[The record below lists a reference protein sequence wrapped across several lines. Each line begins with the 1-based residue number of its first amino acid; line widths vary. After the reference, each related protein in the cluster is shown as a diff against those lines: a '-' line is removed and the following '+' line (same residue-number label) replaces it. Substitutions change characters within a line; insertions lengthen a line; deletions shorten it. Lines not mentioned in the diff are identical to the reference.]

1 MTIKENMEFSLKES
15 MKSGD
20 VTRKNILRVILTNIK
35 LAEVEKGSPLDDTA
49 VVSIL
54 QKEIKIH
61 KDSIQEAEKA
71 SRQDL
76 ADQYQQEMKILD
88 EYLPEQLDETE
99 ILEIVKSAIAEV
111 GATFPGD
118 IGKVMKV
125 IMPKTEGRAPNSE
138 ISRITREL
146 LS

>member
-1 MTIKENMEFSLKES
+1 MTIKENMELSLKES

-20 VTRKNILRVILTNIK
+20 VTRKNILRVVLTNLK
-35 LAEVEKGSPLDDTA
+35 LAEIEKGSPLDDIA
-49 VVSIL
+49 VVSLL

-61 KDSIQEAEKA
+61 KDSIQEAERA
-71 SRQDL
+71 NRQDL
-76 ADQYQQEMKILD
+76 ADQYILEMKILD

-99 ILEIVKSAIAEV
+99 IRELVKSAIAEV
-111 GATFPGD
+111 GATSPAD
-118 IGKVMKV
+118 MGKVMKE
-125 IMPKTEGRAPNSE
+125 ILPKTEGRAPNSE

>member
-20 VTRKNILRVILTNIK
+20 VTRKNILRVVLTNIK

-71 SRQDL
+71 SRHDL

-88 EYLPEQLDETE
+88 EYLPDQLNEAE
-99 ILEIVKSAIAEV
+99 IREIVKSAIAEV

-125 IMPKTEGRAPNSE
+125 IIPKTEGRAPNSE

>member
-20 VTRKNILRVILTNIK
+20 VTRKNILRVVLTNIK

-88 EYLPEQLDETE
+88 EYLPDQLNEAE
-99 ILEIVKSAIAEV
+99 IREIVKSAIAEV
-111 GATFPGD
+111 GATSPGD

>member
-1 MTIKENMEFSLKES
+1 MTIKEKMELSLKES

-20 VTRKNILRVILTNIK
+20 VTRKNILRVVLTNLK
-35 LAEVEKGSPLDDTA
+35 LAEVEKGNPLDDIA

-71 SRQDL
+71 NRQDL
-76 ADQYQQEMKILD
+76 ADQYKQEMKILE

-99 ILEIVKSAIAEV
+99 IRELVKSAIAEV
-111 GATFPGD
+111 GATSPAD
-118 IGKVMKV
+118 MGKVMKV
-125 IMPKTEGRAPNSE
+125 IMPKTDGRAPNSE

>member
-1 MTIKENMEFSLKES
+1 MTIKEKMELSLKES

-20 VTRKNILRVILTNIK
+20 VTRKNILRVVLTTLK
-35 LAEVEKGSPLDDTA
+35 LAEVEKGNPLDDIA

-71 SRQDL
+71 NRQDL
-76 ADQYQQEMKILD
+76 ADQYKQEMKILE

-99 ILEIVKSAIAEV
+99 IRELVKSAIAEV
-111 GATFPGD
+111 GYGQGYESNHA
-118 IGKVMKV
+118 
-125 IMPKTEGRAPNSE
+125 
-138 ISRITREL
+138 
-146 LS
+146 